1 MSYSPRQ
8 HLSFAERLGNTM
20 RELRQLQIESVALQE
35 IYATQTSAGTSPDF
49 VDLDGVS
56 ADELRAAMDVAESYL
71 AWLTGA
77 AQAAQEDRRP
87 VTTAF
92 LQQVS

>member
-8 HLSFAERLGNTM
+8 HLAFAERLGNMM

-35 IYATQTSAGTSPDF
+35 IYASQTGSGVSPDF
-49 VDLDGVS
+49 ADLDGVS
-56 ADELRAAMDVAESYL
+56 ADELRAAMEVTESYL

-77 AQAAQEDRRP
+77 AQATQEDRRP
-87 VTTAF
+87 ATTAF
-92 LQQVS
+92 LQVA